1 MKKPT
6 LAVRSY
12 RHSKTHPWL
21 LDLRA
26 FGKGRKFYRTRAEAE
41 AERMR
46 QQTTIERHGR
56 EAIDLA
62 PRELS
67 AIIHARNQLA
77 EHCKTITDA
86 TGFYLDHLERILRCK
101 TTVSELAA
109 EMIEAKRA
117 DKRSADYI
125 RDLRSRLKVFCRD
138 FGDRRI
144 ASVTGPEI
152 GNWLRGQKEIADQT
166 RRNFKTIITTLFSFA
181 IERGMLDVNP
191 VARVKIPKPLDKAP
205 EIFSVDSL
213 QALLRTASEHAPDVV
228 PMLAL
233 GAFAGL
239 RGAEIKRLD
248 WSEIDLRRGYIE
260 VKASKAKTARRR
272 LVKVQPNLAQWLA
285 PYSTMTGRVVPPG
298 ARKKVEAVRRSAGLQ
313 HWSKNG
319 LRHSFAS
326 YRYAATNDA
335 ALVAS
340 ELGHTTTAML
350 FNTYRELVTPE
361 EAERYWKIAPVADS
375 EKLVAFSASA

>member
-6 LAVRSY
+6 LTVREY
-12 RHSKTHPWL
+12 KHSDTHPWL
-21 LDLRA
+21 VDLRA

-41 AERMR
+41 ADRLR
-46 QQTTIERHGR
+46 QATTLERHGR
-56 EAIDLA
+56 GAIGLQ
-62 PRELS
+62 PREMS
-67 AIIHARNQLA
+67 EIIDARSRLA
-77 EHCKTITDA
+77 EHGKTITDA
-86 TGFYLDHLERILRCK
+86 ADFYLDHLERILRCK
-101 TTVSELAA
+101 TTVSELAS

-125 RDLRSRLKVFCRD
+125 RDLRSRLKVLCHD
-138 FGDRRI
+138 FGNRPI

-152 GNWLRGQKEIADQT
+152 GNWLRGRKDIADQT

-191 VARVKIPKPLDKAP
+191 VARIKIRKPIDKAP

-213 QALLRTASEHAPDVV
+213 QALLHTASEQKPDVV
-228 PMLAL
+228 PMLVL

-239 RGAEIKRLD
+239 RGAEIKRVN
-248 WSEIDLRRGYIE
+248 WSEIDLRRGYVE
-260 VKASKAKTARRR
+260 VKSSKAKTARRR
-272 LVKVQPNLAQWLA
+272 LIRVQPNLAQWLA
-285 PYSTMTGRVVPPG
+285 PYSGLSGQVVPAG
-298 ARKKVEAVRRSAGLQ
+298 ARKKIEAVRRLAGLQ
-313 HWSKNG
+313 HWSRNG

-361 EAERYWKIAPVADS
+361 EAERYWKLYPQSGKAENV
-375 EKLVAFSASA
+375 VAFTA